1 MRSAFTGAFAPY
13 ICGLIEKKQA
23 LGYDYHGSA
32 CILRTFDEFCREQFP
47 NETCLTAELAM
58 KWAEQFKTEKNLSRL
73 NRVSVIREL
82 AKYMNSVGEQ
92 AYLLPLQ
99 LTKKSGR
106 HIPYI
111 YSKED
116 LSKLFKEIDSL
127 QPSLRAPTKHLVVSV
142 ARCQELVDAKIH
154 DLSIRKTHATICLTG
169 KGNKLRIVPISPSVV
184 ELLKTYLDKAHPT
197 EQRQSD
203 DYLFFTTHH
212 GRKSRMSTDAVNLF
226 MKKYGEMARRACP
239 EVPERVHPHQLR
251 HSRAMHLYR
260 AGMPLVLLA
269 EFLGHA
275 DVNTTRIYA
284 WADTEMK
291 RQAIQKVSKVTEG
304 DTIEPI
310 WANDEELIKR
320 LYGLA

>member
-1 MRSAFTGAFAPY
+1 
-13 ICGLIEKKQA
+13 
-23 LGYDYHGSA
+23 
-32 CILRTFDEFCREQFP
+32 
-47 NETCLTAELAM
+47 
-58 KWAEQFKTEKNLSRL
+58 
-73 NRVSVIREL
+73 
-82 AKYMNSVGEQ
+82 
-92 AYLLPLQ
+92 
-99 LTKKSGR
+99 
-106 HIPYI
+106 
-111 YSKED
+111 
-116 LSKLFKEIDSL
+116 
-127 QPSLRAPTKHLVVSV
+127 
-142 ARCQELVDAKIH
+142 
-154 DLSIRKTHATICLTG
+154 
-169 KGNKLRIVPISPSVV
+169 
-184 ELLKTYLDKAHPT
+184 
-197 EQRQSD
+197 
-203 DYLFFTTHH
+203 
-212 GRKSRMSTDAVNLF
+212 MSTDAVNLF